1 MKKVFVSLFV
11 ALMGGL
17 LTVPV
22 VEAQSRRG
30 GSRGGSTRVESGQR
44 PGRGS
49 HSGQGNSR
57 PGNATR
63 PGNGGN
69 RPGGS
74 NEYRPGNG
82 GNRPGGS
89 NEYRPGN
96 GGGNRPGSGSD
107 YRPGNGGNR
116 PGGGGDYRPG
126 NGGNR
131 PGGGHNFRP
140 GNGHPTP
147 PPPAVRPSRPGAMAP
162 RPPYMAPPTRPGRPS
177 FGPWSRPVP
186 PRAWRPSRRYNVVPD
201 ILGMA
206 FGLTINSA
214 LDYLYSGGYSID
226 GYGSQE
232 VYLRGVNEMGYYWDD
247 ATLYFTGGGLVRSQF
262 YNSSVGY
269 NTSRFY
275 GVYNRLS
282 ASFGVPVSQ
291 SNNGSAITA
300 TWFGYQGD
308 YITLQY
314 TLMNS
319 SSGYRYFTIL
329 TCGN

>member
-17 LTVPV
+17 LTVPI

-30 GSRGGSTRVESGQR
+30 GNRGGSTRVESGQR
-44 PGRGS
+44 PGRGD
-49 HSGQGNSR
+49 HSGHGNSR

-63 PGNGGN
+63 PGSGTS

-82 GNRPGGS
+82 GNRPGG
-89 NEYRPGN
+89 NGDYRPGNGDYRPGN
-96 GGGNRPGSGSD
+96 GGGNRPG
-107 YRPGNGGNR
+107 GNHDFR
-116 PGGGGDYRPG
+116 PGGGG
-126 NGGNR
+126 
-131 PGGGHNFRP
+131 H
-140 GNGHPTP
+140 HTP
-147 PPPAVRPSRPGAMAP
+147 PPPPPAPAPPRPPRPSRPGAMAP
-162 RPPYMAPPTRPGRPS
+162 RPPYMAPPSRPGRPS
-177 FGPWSRPVP
+177 FGSWTRPVP
-186 PRAWRPSRRYNVVPD
+186 PPAWRPSRRYNVVPD

-214 LDYLYSGGYSID
+214 LDYLYSGGYSVD

-232 VYLRGVNEMGYYWDD
+232 VYLRNVNELGYYWDD
-247 ATLYFTGGGLVRSQF
+247 ATLYFSGGGLVRSQF
-262 YNSSVGY
+262 YDSSAGY

-275 GVYNRLS
+275 GIYNRLL
-282 ASFGVPVSQ
+282 ANYGQPVSQ
-291 SNNGSAITA
+291 SNNGSTITA

-319 SSGYRYFTIL
+319 PAGYRYFTIL

>member
-57 PGNATR
+57 PGNAT
-63 PGNGGN
+63 
-69 RPGGS
+69 
-74 NEYRPGNG
+74 RPGNG

-291 SNNGSAITA
+291 SNNGSTITA